1 LTNWAGHYRL
11 CGLPGEVTW
20 TVEVARADTTGVTI
34 RRANMTVSTGDIVQ
48 IDIAIPESGG
58 GTTP

>member
-1 LTNWAGHYRL
+1 
-11 CGLPGEVTW
+11 
-20 TVEVARADTTGVTI
+20 VEVARADTTGVTI